1 MLPMTIGERTQP
13 ALETISMAANA
24 SPKGSDFS
32 VNYAWV
38 TSNADLALVDRL
50 IQPLGYGS

>member
-1 MLPMTIGERTQP
+1 MPLLRGR
-13 ALETISMAANA
+13 
-24 SPKGSDFS
+24 FS